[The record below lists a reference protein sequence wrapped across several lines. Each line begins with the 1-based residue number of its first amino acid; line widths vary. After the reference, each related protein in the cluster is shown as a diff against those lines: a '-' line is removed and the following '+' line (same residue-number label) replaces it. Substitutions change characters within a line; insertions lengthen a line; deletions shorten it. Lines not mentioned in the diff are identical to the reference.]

1 MCNRL
6 FAVCMIETRLRD
18 ECSMKS
24 MKKTNHSI
32 LDTLKFIFFGLFA
45 TCKHRWIYFSTPL
58 NLYIFTGTKLYPIM
72 FANEYNLVCLKMYNF
87 KGVEK

>member
-58 NLYIFTGTKLYPIM
+58 KLYILQGVQITSNNACKIIQFGTP
-72 FANEYNLVCLKMYNF
+72 ETCTST
-87 KGVEK
+87 